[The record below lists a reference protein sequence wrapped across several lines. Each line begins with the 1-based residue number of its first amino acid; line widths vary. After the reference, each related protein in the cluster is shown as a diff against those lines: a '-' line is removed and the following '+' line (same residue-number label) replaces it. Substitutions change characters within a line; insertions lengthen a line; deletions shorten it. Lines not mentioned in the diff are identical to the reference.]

1 MEKKLEY
8 TTPKPPAK
16 KAHFWQITL
25 ILTGILLLF
34 IVHWFIGL
42 FRTPAHFRT
51 VEIIESNQ
59 ISLYLSN
66 VILPELYNKSQKGKP
81 FEIIFT
87 EEGVNEIISRHLDEK
102 LLSRWDI
109 SDISVTFAKGEILL
123 TGKTK
128 YKGRD
133 FILTAVFKPSVSEKG
148 FNAGL
153 SKIYAGTSRLP
164 FARQFVCDKILY
176 KLAGQNSDVV
186 HYAGVLLSDN
196 RIPPEF
202 TFEHRNLRVREIITE
217 KHKLIIRFVPD

>member
-1 MEKKLEY
+1 MKKKLEH
-8 TTPKPPAK
+8 PDGKQPAK
-16 KAHFWQITL
+16 KFSLPQVTL
-25 ILTGILLLF
+25 VCAGIAMLF
-34 IVHWFIGL
+34 FIHWLIGL
-42 FRTPAHFRT
+42 FRTPSHFRT

-87 EEGVNEIISRHLDEK
+87 EEGVNEIITRHLDEK
-102 LLSRWDI
+102 LLSRWDF
-109 SDISVTFAKGEILL
+109 SDISVTFVKGEILL
-123 TGKTK
+123 AGKTK

-133 FILTAVFKPSVSEKG
+133 FILTAVFKPKISEKG

-153 SKIYAGTSRLP
+153 SQIYAGTSRLP
-164 FARQFVCDKILY
+164 FAKRFVRDRILY

-202 TFEHRNLRVREIITE
+202 TFEHRNLKAQEIITE